1 MNKET
6 DSKNPLWHVWRWKL
20 HWQILLGLFVGALVG
35 VTMGMVAMLED
46 PDVENYQASK
56 WVKGTVL
63 FQFLKLFGDLFLNGL
78 KLVILPLVTSSIVLS
93 IANIGKQSG
102 FGRLGLKTLAYYMMT
117 STIAV
122 IVGIGLVNM
131 VRPGASSDDG
141 PILDPT
147 DSAAMSEFKKS
158 FQPEGDTLT
167 KSTETAQE
175 ELGATVLEKVL
186 NVFRRMIP
194 TNVVEAA
201 AELNLLGL
209 IVVSLLIGFY
219 LSRLRGA
226 VGETMD
232 QFWKGMY
239 DITMAITDLILKFA
253 PIGIACLLATTLSEN
268 YASLAGDGRIAEFI
282 SSLVWFGA
290 TVVFAL
296 AFHVFVVMPC
306 ILYFVAGINPIKHI
320 KAMAPALLTAFSTSS
335 SNATLPL
342 TLECV
347 EERAG
352 VSRTTASFV
361 LPLGAT
367 VNMDGTALYEC
378 IAAMFVV
385 QLFGFDLDFGVQFLV
400 VMIALL
406 TSIGVA
412 GVPSASLVAIVII
425 LQSVGSE
432 LDRDALGVSPD
443 FKLEDALPI
452 LLILDRPLDMCR
464 TAVNVFSDSCGA
476 AIIAKTEGET
486 DLYPENPEEEL
497 YDEES
502 MELLA
507 KVTADDD
514 RAELIPPENDGVKSE
529 SDTIEPD
536 ESESKS

>member
-6 DSKNPLWHVWRWKL
+6 GTKRPMWHVWRWKL
-20 HWQILLGLFVGALVG
+20 HWQILLGLGVGALIG
-35 VTMGMVAMLED
+35 VIMGLVAMSGD
-46 PDVENYQASK
+46 PADENYQPGK
-56 WVKGTVL
+56 WVKSTVV

-93 IANIGKQSG
+93 ISNIGKQSG
-102 FGRLGLKTLAYYMMT
+102 FGRLGLKTLGYYMLT
-117 STIAV
+117 STFAV
-122 IVGIGLVNM
+122 IVGITLVNL
-131 VRPGASSDDG
+131 VQPGASGGKD
-141 PILDPT
+141 PILDEQ
-147 DSAAMSEFKKS
+147 SLVEFKES
-158 FQPEGDTLT
+158 FQEEGDKLSAST
-167 KSTETAQE
+167 KTAE
-175 ELGATVLEKVL
+175 EQLGASVLEKVL
-186 NVFRRMIP
+186 NVFRRMVP
-194 TNVVEAA
+194 TNVVSAA

-209 IVVSLLIGFY
+209 IVVSLLIGFFMSQ
-219 LSRLRGA
+219 LKGD

-232 QFWKGMY
+232 LFWKGMY

-253 PIGIACLLATTLSEN
+253 PIGIACLLATTLAEN
-268 YASLAGDGRIAEFI
+268 YATLSADNRIDDFLRSLI
-282 SSLVWFGA
+282 WFGG
-290 TVVFAL
+290 TVVAAL
-296 AFHVFVVMPC
+296 FVHAFVIMPC

-352 VSRTTASFV
+352 VSRNTSSFV

-378 IAAMFVV
+378 VAAMFVV
-385 QLFGFDLDFGVQFLV
+385 QLFGIDIDFSVQFLV

-425 LQSVGSE
+425 LQSIGNE
-432 LDRDALGVSPD
+432 LALPYN
-443 FKLEDALPI
+443 LEDALPI

-476 AIIAKTEGET
+476 AIIAVTEGET
-486 DLYPENPEEEL
+486 GLYPDNVEEEL
-497 YDEES
+497 YEDSPEETVQPEVSSEAEEQEDDEPS
-502 MELLA
+502 S
-507 KVTADDD
+507 DS
-514 RAELIPPENDGVKSE
+514 ENQ
-529 SDTIEPD
+529 D
-536 ESESKS
+536 EDKDEQDKP